1 MPKIVAK
8 KEDWINLGYKTFA
21 DQGISGIV
29 VEKMAKVLKV
39 NKSSFYWHFKTK
51 KEFIKQLV
59 LFWKSKETDR
69 IIVLTND
76 KKTGLEKFKA
86 MIPLIYKQDPYLDFV
101 FYLKSYARKEKEIQE
116 IIDNIDKQR
125 IDYTCKILEE
135 MGYSKQESKT
145 KASFL
150 HKHFI
155 GYHEFIRYKKQS
167 TDYVKEVQIEL
178 SQIIEL

>member
-8 KEDWINLGYKTFA
+8 KEDWINLGYKIFA
-21 DQGISGIV
+21 DQGVSGIV
-29 VEKMAKVLKV
+29 VEKMANVLKV

-59 LFWKSKETDR
+59 MFWKSKETDR
-69 IIVLTND
+69 IIALTNN

-101 FYLKSYARKEKEIQE
+101 FYLKRYAKKEKEIQK

-125 IDYTCKILEE
+125 IDYTINLLQE
-135 MGYSKQESKT
+135 MGFSEEESKI

-150 HKHFI
+150 YKHFI
-155 GYHEFIRYKKQS
+155 GYHEFMRYKEQS
-167 TDYVKEVQIEL
+167 TDYDKEVQLEL
-178 SQIIEL
+178 SQFFNL